1 MAFTPENSDASVVL
15 LARQS
20 DDGGWDTYKIVVN
33 ARGRW
38 LVYREE
44 TSSWRLVGQGEA
56 RVDLRGTVNDA
67 GDTDLGFGAGCAS
80 AGSCWAA
87 NPPRAKS
94 SAHTSA
100 TTTRKR

>member
-20 DDGGWDTYKIVVN
+20 ADGGWDTYKIVVN

-67 GDTDLGFGAGCAS
+67 GDTDLGFGARLCIGWELLGGKPA
-80 AGSCWAA
+80 
-87 NPPRAKS
+87 PAKS